1 MCGICGIYN
10 FGNSAPV
17 SDKILIDMNNAL
29 SHRGPDDSGIYIN
42 KNIAFAHRR
51 LSIIDLENGRQPMAN
66 EDNTVWIT
74 YNGEIYN
81 FMELKKQLA
90 EKGHVFKTNCDT
102 EVIIHS
108 YEEYGTDCVLK
119 FNGMFAFAVWD
130 SREKILFLARDRL
143 GIKPLYYT
151 ISNGNFVFASEIKA
165 LLRHPSVKT
174 EVEKKS
180 IPEYLFCTSLLGSN
194 TMFKNISAL
203 PAGHMVLFKNGNNK
217 VTQYWDLELKS
228 APVDELSF
236 DQYKELIFSILDD
249 SVRMRLMSDV
259 PFGSLLSGGLDS
271 SIISALATK
280 HVKQELKTF
289 SMEYSRNIEMG
300 TQSLDTKFANLMA
313 KVFKTDHREFIFR
326 PEEYYGFHEKV
337 TWHMEKPVELTTPS
351 LYLLHNKLKKY
362 VTVVLSGEGSDELFG
377 GYFFFLQNAK
387 DRRLRE
393 FPWAPYFDEVSMLLN
408 GNIEKETGF
417 RESVKYSLDSMLTKH
432 NTEDF
437 LNRVLYLFIKIYLL
451 EMLERQ
457 DKTSMAWGV
466 ETRVPFLDHR
476 FVELIVNIPSRY
488 KIKDGSEK
496 YILKESFR
504 GFIPDEILDRKK
516 KPFPFP
522 VDLRSVISQRNDANR
537 LIQSGKSR
545 IADYFDK
552 KRTDDFF
559 HKRNNF
565 KNIDNLAIFRTS
577 YAMIALELWHK
588 AFGV

>member
-1 MCGICGIYN
+1 M
-10 FGNSAPV
+10 PV
-17 SDKILIDMNNAL
+17 SDKILFDMNNAL
-29 SHRGPDDSGIYIN
+29 AHRGPDDSGVYIN
-42 KNIAFAHRR
+42 ENIAFAHRR
-51 LSIIDLENGRQPMAN
+51 LSIIDLENGQQPMAN
-66 EDNTVWIT
+66 ENKTIWIT

-81 FMELKKQLA
+81 FMELKKQLS

-108 YEEYGTDCVLK
+108 YEEYGIDCVSK

-130 SREKILFLARDRL
+130 GRERSLFLARDRL

-151 ISNGNFVFASEIKA
+151 ISKGNFIFASEIKA
-165 LLRHPSVKT
+165 LLKHPFVKA
-174 EVEKKS
+174 EVEKGS

-194 TMFKNISAL
+194 TMFKNINTL
-203 PAGHMVLFKNGNNK
+203 PAGHMMIFKNGAKK
-217 VTQYWDLELKS
+217 VTEYWDLELNN
-228 APVDELSF
+228 AEVDELSF
-236 DQYKELIFSILDD
+236 NEYKELISSILED

-271 SIISALATK
+271 SLISALATK
-280 HVKQELKTF
+280 HVKQKLKTF
-289 SMEYSRNIEMG
+289 SMEYTKNLDMG
-300 TQSLDTKFANLMA
+300 GQNPDTKFADLMA
-313 KVFKTDHREFIFR
+313 KTFRTDHREFIFE

-337 TWHMEKPVELTTPS
+337 TWHMEKPVELTAPS

-387 DRRLRE
+387 DRRLSE

-417 RESVKYSLDSMLTKH
+417 RESVKFSLDTLLNKH

-488 KIKDGSEK
+488 KIKNGSEK

-522 VDLRSVISQRNDANR
+522 IDPKSVICQRNDANR
-537 LIQSGKSR
+537 LVQSGKSR
-545 IADYFDK
+545 IASYFDK

-559 HKRNNF
+559 HKRNSF
-565 KNIDNLAIFRTS
+565 KNIDNLAIYRTS

-588 AFGV
+588 AFGI